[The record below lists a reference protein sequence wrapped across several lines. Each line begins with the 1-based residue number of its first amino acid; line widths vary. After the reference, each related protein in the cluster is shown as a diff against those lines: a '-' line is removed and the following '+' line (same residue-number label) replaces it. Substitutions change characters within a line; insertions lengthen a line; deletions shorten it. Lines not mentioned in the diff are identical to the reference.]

1 MPVNKAFNQK
11 ALSDIESV
19 KSDSISK
26 KSLDYSLN
34 KNEIKEWDNEKSLEN
49 DSLE

>member
-1 MPVNKAFNQK
+1 MPVNIAFNQK

-26 KSLDYSLN
+26 KSHNNSLN
-34 KNEIKEWDNEKSLEN
+34 KY
-49 DSLE
+49 